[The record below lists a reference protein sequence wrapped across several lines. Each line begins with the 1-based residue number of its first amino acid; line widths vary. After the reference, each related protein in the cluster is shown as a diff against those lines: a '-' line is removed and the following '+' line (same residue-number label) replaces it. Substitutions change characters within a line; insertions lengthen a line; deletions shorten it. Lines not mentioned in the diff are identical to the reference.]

1 MPDTAVAVAIPDLPP
16 APSPARVSPAMH
28 PMDPR
33 RGENLSP
40 MFAAFLCWLL
50 DLEPVT
56 DPAITAIAVTG
67 NSVLAA
73 TSHDP
78 LFNAHLGA
86 LEEFKRNL
94 RGWGQ
99 VCGADPHMIHAL
111 VAKLRR
117 VGR

>member
-1 MPDTAVAVAIPDLPP
+1 MPRSSAALAIPDLPP

-33 RGENLSP
+33 RGDNLSP
-40 MFAAFLCWLL
+40 MFAAFLAWLL

-86 LEEFKRNL
+86 LEEFERNL
-94 RGWGQ
+94 RGWGEA
-99 VCGADPHMIHAL
+99 CCADPHMIDAL

-117 VGR
+117 AGR